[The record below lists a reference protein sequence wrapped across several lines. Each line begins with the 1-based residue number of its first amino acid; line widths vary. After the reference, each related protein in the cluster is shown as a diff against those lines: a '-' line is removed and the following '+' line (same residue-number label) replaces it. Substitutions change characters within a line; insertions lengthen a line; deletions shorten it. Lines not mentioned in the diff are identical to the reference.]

1 DLPQTRRRLFA
12 ILVTMGP
19 PACETRASLE
29 GFMKKWVVA
38 VSLLSLCVGGAEAAS
53 PRCYA
58 PAEIEAEQ
66 AILFQ
71 TELMVIAEE
80 CRDPSYVAFVTRNRE
95 TIIEYQHR
103 MIEHFRRAGGGHAET
118 VFDSYLTRL
127 ANQSALRNGEVPR
140 ETVCAQGASLIATAN
155 ALDKEK

>member
-1 DLPQTRRRLFA
+1 MRKF
-12 ILVTMGP
+12 
-19 PACETRASLE
+19 
-29 GFMKKWVVA
+29 VVA

-53 PRCYA
+53 QRCYA

-71 TELMVIAEE
+71 TELMVVAEQ
-80 CRDPSYVAFVTRNRE
+80 CRDPSYVAFVQRNRE

-103 MIEHFRRAGGGHAET
+103 MIEHFRRAGGHAET

-140 ETVCAQGASLIATAN
+140 ETVCANGASLIATAN
-155 ALDKEK
+155 SLGNKELRHFAAEKAATNRQHYAMCK

>member
-1 DLPQTRRRLFA
+1 MRKL
-12 ILVTMGP
+12 
-19 PACETRASLE
+19 
-29 GFMKKWVVA
+29 VVA
-38 VSLLSLCVGGAEAAS
+38 VSFVSLCAGGAEAAE

-71 TELMVIAEE
+71 TELMVVAEE
-80 CRDPSYVAFVTRNRE
+80 CRDPSYVSFVTRNRE
-95 TIIEYQHR
+95 AIVEYQHR
-103 MIEHFRRAGGGHAET
+103 MIEHFRRAGGGRAET
-118 VFDSYLTRL
+118 VFDAYLTRL

-155 ALDKEK
+155 SLDKEKLRRFAAEKAATNRQHYAMCK